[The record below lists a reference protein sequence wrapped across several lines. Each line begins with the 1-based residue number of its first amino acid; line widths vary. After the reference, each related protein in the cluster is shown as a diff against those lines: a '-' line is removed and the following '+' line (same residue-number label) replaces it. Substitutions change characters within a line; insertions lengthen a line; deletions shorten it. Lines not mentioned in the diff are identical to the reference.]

1 MSERTLRI
9 VKAPCTCAKCAPTD
23 RNAAARL
30 ASLTRLVALAKAE
43 RSVAKVV
50 GTVADYAKA
59 IATRISQGKVTPPP
73 SWDTPPPPPDLNEA
87 IRRAAK
93 EKK

>member
-1 MSERTLRI
+1 MESELKI
-9 VKAPCTCAKCAPTD
+9 VKAPCKCAKCAPTD

-43 RSVAKVV
+43 KPVPPAPPVASPNRVIEYVRSQV
-50 GTVADYAKA
+50 
-59 IATRISQGKVTPPP
+59 
-73 SWDTPPPPPDLNEA
+73 PPPPDLNEA